1 MTTIKKSKTI
11 SIIGLGQMGKK
22 LAQLYV
28 DAGFE
33 VIVWNRSKARAS
45 DLKNVKIADNVLD
58 AIKDSRLSIICVS
71 DNNAVLEI
79 LDGIR
84 DKKAFMNKTLL
95 NLTTGSP
102 KEASKIEAIIT
113 EHSGEY
119 INGALQVAPDQMG
132 LEGTTIL
139 VSGIQNAYSQHKSS
153 LDVLGGNLKYLGEK
167 AAASSAMD
175 LATLTWLY
183 GSYIGLIYGVTL
195 AQQYGLKLEDF
206 STIIGEITP
215 GFTDFFKHEI
225 DVINRED
232 YRITQSP
239 LPISVSATQ
248 RIADSFEELDV
259 IQEFPQTLARILA
272 EADRKGLYNE
282 ELASIIKVIAKT
294 ADS

>member
-1 MTTIKKSKTI
+1 
-11 SIIGLGQMGKK
+11 
-22 LAQLYV
+22 
-28 DAGFE
+28 
-33 VIVWNRSKARAS
+33 
-45 DLKNVKIADNVLD
+45 LKNVKIADNVLD
-58 AIKDSRLSIICVS
+58 AIMDSRLSIICVS

-79 LDGIR
+79 LDSIR
-84 DKKAFMNKTLL
+84 DKKAFVNKTLL

-102 KEASKIEAIIT
+102 KEASKLEAIIT
-113 EHSGEY
+113 EHGGEY

-248 RIADSFEELDV
+248 RIADSFKELDV

-282 ELASIIKVIAKT
+282 ELASIIKVIGKT
-294 ADS
+294 AGS